1 MKLMEQFKNL
11 KQIIKKQGKTLLVV
25 LMALACLIPDNVIL
39 ALVGDNGPINLE
51 ASQVVSSSEFITG
64 KTVSAFNNNFRLVF
78 PKASSTLES
87 AEIKLT
93 QLNEELATP
102 WNLNKVSEVYQFDFG
117 GQKFPSTFNLEIAY
131 QEKQAIHEYK
141 QVFFYDKNNDSWK
154 PLPTKDYQ
162 NKNYVSAKITMPYAR
177 VVVLSYPGVLV
188 SGKASWYAYK
198 GGLFTASPDFPKG
211 SKLRVYNLDNNK
223 FVDVVVNDYG
233 PERLKHPDRA
243 VDLDKV
249 AFKKIA
255 STGAGIINVRVEPLE
270 IKANS
275 AGLLMGIPAKGATNN
290 PALSSKA
297 AIVMRESDQKIIFA
311 KNSTTTLPLA
321 SLSKMVAVKTFL
333 DINKNRTRL
342 SEVVSY
348 KLQDEKNN
356 YKYCQPW
363 ESAKIKM
370 KEGDKLTIKDLIYS
384 SLVGSTNNTVET
396 LARVSGVSR
405 EKFIALMNENVQA
418 WGTKNTSF
426 VEPTGLSP
434 KNVSTVL
441 DYALITKRVSQDTII
456 SSASSAKKYSF
467 KTINDKKA
475 HSIKNTNYLLDLSKY
490 KISTSKTG
498 YLDEAGYCLMTR
510 WQNGKDSL
518 IAITFN
524 AKTRNASFSETAE
537 LMNYSVRLIQGGLV
551 GIASVK

>member
-1 MKLMEQFKNL
+1 MNLKKQFKNL
-11 KQIIKKQGKTLLVV
+11 KQIISSALVV
-25 LMALACLIPDNVIL
+25 VFMAAVFLIPENVIL
-39 ALVGDNGPINLE
+39 ALVGEGNPINLE
-51 ASQVVSSSEFITG
+51 ASSLISADELGAG
-64 KTVSAFNNNFRLVF
+64 KTVSVFNNNLRLVF
-78 PKASSTLES
+78 PSATSTTGFADSS
-87 AEIKLT
+87 EIKFT
-93 QLNEELATP
+93 QLNEEIGTP
-102 WNLNKVSEVYQFDFG
+102 WNLNKLSHVYQFDFG
-117 GQKFPSTFNLEIAY
+117 SQVLPKTFNIEVGY
-131 QEKQAIHEYK
+131 QEKQTIHEYK

-154 PLPTKDYQ
+154 PLPTTDHPD
-162 NKNYVSAKITMPYAR
+162 KNYVSAVISMPYAR
-177 VVVLSYPGVLV
+177 IAVLSYPGIIV

-211 SKLRVYNLDNNK
+211 SKLRVYNLANNK
-223 FVDVVVNDYG
+223 FVDVIVNDYG

-270 IKANS
+270 VKADS
-275 AGLLMGIPAKGATNN
+275 SGRVMGVPAAGATVS

-297 AIVMRESDQKIIFA
+297 AIVMRESDQKVIFS

-333 DINKNRTRL
+333 DIDKNRNRL
-342 SEVVSY
+342 AEVVSY

-356 YKYCQPW
+356 YNYCKPW
-363 ESAKIKM
+363 ESAKLSLKD
-370 KEGDKLTIKDLIYS
+370 GDKLTIKDLIYS
-384 SLVGSTNNTVET
+384 SLVGSTNNTVES

-405 EKFIALMNENVQA
+405 AKFISLMNENVKA

-434 KNVSTVL
+434 KNVSSAL
-441 DYALITKRVSQDTII
+441 DYALITKRVNRDGII
-456 SSASSAKKYSF
+456 AAASSAKTYNVKVINTKKV
-467 KTINDKKA
+467 KT
-475 HSIKNTNYLLDLSKY
+475 IKNTNSLLGLSKY
-490 KISTSKTG
+490 NISSSKTG

-510 WQNGKDSL
+510 FKEGKENL
-518 IAITFN
+518 IAVTFN
-524 AKTRNASFSETAE
+524 AKNRTASFNETAE
-537 LMNYSVRLIQGGLV
+537 LMSYSARLIRDGKV